1 MNKNTI
7 KIILDIIMLIA
18 FIFLMEPWATGL
30 YLHEW
35 AGLLVCAVFVIH
47 LILNWIWIKVS
58 TGSFFRKMPTRNRF
72 KYVLNWLIL
81 AGFILV
87 VYSGMKIAKL
97 IDFSWLGME
106 GSMRFWRFGHTSF
119 SFITLILVA
128 IHLGLNWQWIV
139 RRFSSKPAVTL
150 KNQES

>member
-1 MNKNTI
+1 MKKNTI

-35 AGLLVCAVFVIH
+35 AGILVVAVFIIH
-47 LILNWIWIKVS
+47 LVLNWIWIKVS
-58 TGSFFRKMPTRNRF
+58 TGSFFRKMPSRNRL
-72 KYVLNWLIL
+72 KYILNWLIL
-81 AGFILV
+81 VGFTLV

-128 IHLGLNWQWIV
+128 IHLGLNWQWVV
-139 RRFSSKPAVTL
+139 RRFSPLMSGISK
-150 KNQES
+150 KQES

>member
-1 MNKNTI
+1 MKKNTI

-35 AGLLVCAVFVIH
+35 AGILVVAVFIIH
-47 LILNWIWIKVS
+47 LVLNWIWIKVS
-58 TGSFFRKMPTRNRF
+58 TGSFFRKMPSRNRL
-72 KYVLNWLIL
+72 KYILNWLIL
-81 AGFILV
+81 VGFTVV

-119 SFITLILVA
+119 SFMTLILVA

-139 RRFSSKPAVTL
+139 RRLSPRVSQNIK
-150 KNQES
+150 

>member
-1 MNKNTI
+1 MKKNTI

-35 AGLLVCAVFVIH
+35 AGILVVAVFIIH

-58 TGSFFRKMPTRNRF
+58 TGNIFRKMPSRNRF
-72 KYVLNWLIL
+72 KYILNWLIL
-81 AGFILV
+81 VGFTLV

-139 RRFSSKPAVTL
+139 RRFSPRLAENNK
-150 KNQES
+150 

>member
-1 MNKNTI
+1 MKKNAI
-7 KIILDIIMLIA
+7 KVILDVTMLIA
-18 FIFLMEPWATGL
+18 FLFLMEPWATGL

-35 AGLLVCAVFVIH
+35 AGILVVTIFLVH

-58 TGSFFRKMPTRNRF
+58 TGSFFRRMPLRKRL
-72 KYVLNWLIL
+72 KYILNWFIL
-81 AGFILV
+81 AGFTLV
-87 VYSGMKIAKL
+87 VFSGMKIAHL

-106 GSMRFWRFGHTSF
+106 GSSRFWRFGHTSF

-139 RRFSSKPAVTL
+139 RRFSPRLAENT